1 MKHVIAS
8 LILVLFVGSG
18 WAQEG
23 RQFNQKIWCFE
34 QRAVMEVLARDYKE
48 TPMFHGQSE
57 SIQYVLYTND
67 KTGGWT
73 MIAYQDGL
81 GCIVAAGKRHTQIFG
96 TGI

>member
-1 MKHVIAS
+1 MKPLIAS
-8 LILVLFVGSG
+8 LIFVACVGSV

-23 RQFNQKIWCFE
+23 RQFNHRIWCFE
-34 QRAVMEVLARDYKE
+34 QKAVMEVLARDYKE
-48 TPMFHGQSE
+48 TPIFHGESE
-57 SIQYVLYTND
+57 AIQYVLYTND

-81 GCIVAAGKRHTQIFG
+81 GCIMAAGKKHTQIFG

>member
-1 MKHVIAS
+1 MKLLIAP
-8 LILVLFVGSG
+8 LLVVLFVGSV

-23 RQFNQKIWCFE
+23 KQFNHKIWCFD

-48 TPMFHGQSE
+48 TPIFHGQSDA
-57 SIQYVLYTND
+57 IQYVLYTND

-81 GCIVAAGKRHTQIFG
+81 GCIMAAGKKHTQIFG

>member
-1 MKHVIAS
+1 MKHLIVS
-8 LILVLFVGSG
+8 LIFLVFVDSV

-23 RQFNQKIWCFE
+23 KQFNHKIWCFE

-48 TPMFHGQSE
+48 TPIFHGESE
-57 SIQYVLYTND
+57 AIQYILYTNE

-81 GCIVAAGKRHTQIFG
+81 GCIMAAGKKHTQFFG
-96 TGI
+96 TAI